1 MGPGVGVTSDAPPSK
16 KTVSNSR
23 EIADCTLLSSTAS
36 GTKSMLGF
44 SPLVAM
50 VLGRQSGAIISALES
65 SEILL
70 ENTMMIFV
78 TSRN

>member
-1 MGPGVGVTSDAPPSK
+1 
-16 KTVSNSR
+16 
-23 EIADCTLLSSTAS
+23 
-36 GTKSMLGF
+36 
-44 SPLVAM
+44 M